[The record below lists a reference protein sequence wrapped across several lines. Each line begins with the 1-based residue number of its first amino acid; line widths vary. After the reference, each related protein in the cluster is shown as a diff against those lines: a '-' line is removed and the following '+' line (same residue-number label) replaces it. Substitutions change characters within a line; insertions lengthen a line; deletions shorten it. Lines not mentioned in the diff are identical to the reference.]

1 MDDYKMGEV
10 ELQFADIIWEN
21 EPLGSGELVKL
32 AAKKL
37 EWKKSTTYT
46 VLKKLCTKG
55 IFKNQDSIVSS
66 LLSREQYFGK
76 QAKSLVQE
84 GFGGSFPRFLAAFAA
99 EEKMSKKEMDALR
112 RLIDDNG
119 K

>member
-10 ELQFADIIWEN
+10 ELQFAEIIWEN

-32 AAKKL
+32 AAREL
-37 EWKKSTTYT
+37 GWKKSTTYT

-55 IFKNQDSIVSS
+55 IFQNQNSVVSS
-66 LLSREQYFGK
+66 LLRREQYFGK

-84 GFGGSFPRFLAAFAA
+84 GFGGSLPRFLAAFAA

-112 RLIDDNG
+112 KFIDDNG